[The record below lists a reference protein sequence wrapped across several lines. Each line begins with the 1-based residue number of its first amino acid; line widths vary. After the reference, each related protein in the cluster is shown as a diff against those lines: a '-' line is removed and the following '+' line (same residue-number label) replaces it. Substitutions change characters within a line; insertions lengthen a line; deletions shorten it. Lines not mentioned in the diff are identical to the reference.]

1 MRSRSLQ
8 PWFDARKR
16 FKLSHA
22 QIQMARE
29 LGLNPKKFGSLA
41 NHHQERWKAPLPQF
55 IEDCY
60 VKRFKREQP
69 NPVRTLEEL
78 IKADDDKRKEK
89 RKAERASAG
98 EAAQQAPSGT
108 CPPSAEPL
116 PEPRRSSAKSAAKLI
131 NPA

>member
-1 MRSRSLQ
+1 MSQLRSKLQ

-29 LGLNPKKFGSLA
+29 LGMNPKKLGSLA

-60 VKRFKREQP
+60 ERRFDRAQP
-69 NPVRTLEEL
+69 EHVRTLEEL
-78 IKADDDKRKEK
+78 LKADEDKRKEK
-89 RKAERASAG
+89 QKGKRAAARESA
-98 EAAQQAPSGT
+98 
-108 CPPSAEPL
+108 PL
-116 PEPRRSSAKSAAKLI
+116 
-131 NPA
+131 